1 LSLGFSYFQI
11 GSLIS
16 IREITRNIFEIP
28 SGIFADQIGRK
39 KSLQI
44 CFIMYIISFILF
56 YYSSYA
62 ILKNHSQFCK

>member
-1 LSLGFSYFQI
+1 VYIFFLSLGFSYFQI

-62 ILKNHSQFCK
+62 IL